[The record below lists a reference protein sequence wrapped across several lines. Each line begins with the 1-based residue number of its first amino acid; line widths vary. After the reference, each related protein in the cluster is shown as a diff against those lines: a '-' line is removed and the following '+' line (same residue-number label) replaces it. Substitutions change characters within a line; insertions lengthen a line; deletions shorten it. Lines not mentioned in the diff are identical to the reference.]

1 MIATASVRRF
11 RSLVCT
17 LALASLTGVALA
29 DVPAAL
35 DRVPEGFEGAIA
47 IPNIE
52 KLEVTLAK
60 IPEFDRMLKSGGA
73 SIEAKGSVDIFDW
86 AKRPGVNKNGSVALF
101 SMPLDAAG
109 KAAAKAKKAADE
121 KGDEAGDESPDF
133 GGDAMEAREK
143 MMEESARV
151 LVLVPVSDYK
161 AFVQGLKG
169 NPVDAV
175 AEVTLDLPELPGENE
190 NAADEAAEEGSQ
202 KAYARNIGGGY
213 ALMGVSKKTVEDF
226 KPVEGKLKA
235 HGEFL
240 GATGRKIADDAMVLI
255 IGNMAE
261 MKDGIQD
268 NFKNLEKNP
277 QLAMATAGAGEQAKK
292 GLEMIELVANNFARD
307 ARVGIV
313 GVGLDDKGMWIDVAS
328 QFNKGTELAGFFQ
341 DKGNV
346 QPLLQ
351 KLPTQ
356 TFVAM
361 LAMDTA
367 GAGMK
372 KLMTNLAK
380 QGGDDAGAMLSSLTA
395 ADKVDGFGWMMG
407 ASPAGLMG
415 LFSSTSSFTMVK
427 DPQAYLGEVKKSYEA
442 MNGKTI
448 AGMTFK
454 TSYTSAAS
462 TIEGT
467 KVDSYTVSQTADP
480 NNQEAQQAL
489 MMQGMM
495 GGGGPSTGMYAPVEG
510 GVVAT
515 YSKNNLLMKE
525 AITTAGSSKGVATT
539 DEVKMLQS
547 YLPADRTMEGYV
559 GVKPVMEMALGAM
572 MMFGMEIDI
581 TLPEKITPIAFGATT
596 NDGAF
601 RARVFVPHDV
611 MTAIGEV
618 SKSMQEG
625 MQEGMQDQMAPG
637 GDEEEG
643 KAPGF

>member
-1 MIATASVRRF
+1 
-11 RSLVCT
+11 
-17 LALASLTGVALA
+17 
-29 DVPAAL
+29 
-35 DRVPEGFEGAIA
+35 
-47 IPNIE
+47 
-52 KLEVTLAK
+52 
-60 IPEFDRMLKSGGA
+60 
-73 SIEAKGSVDIFDW
+73 
-86 AKRPGVNKNGSVALF
+86 
-101 SMPLDAAG
+101 
-109 KAAAKAKKAADE
+109 
-121 KGDEAGDESPDF
+121 
-133 GGDAMEAREK
+133 
-143 MMEESARV
+143 
-151 LVLVPVSDYK
+151 
-161 AFVQGLKG
+161 
-169 NPVDAV
+169 
-175 AEVTLDLPELPGENE
+175 
-190 NAADEAAEEGSQ
+190 
-202 KAYARNIGGGY
+202 
-213 ALMGVSKKTVEDF
+213 
-226 KPVEGKLKA
+226 
-235 HGEFL
+235 
-240 GATGRKIADDAMVLI
+240 
-255 IGNMAE
+255 
-261 MKDGIQD
+261 
-268 NFKNLEKNP
+268 
-277 QLAMATAGAGEQAKK
+277 
-292 GLEMIELVANNFARD
+292 
-307 ARVGIV
+307 
-313 GVGLDDKGMWIDVAS
+313 
-328 QFNKGTELAGFFQ
+328 
-341 DKGNV
+341 
-346 QPLLQ
+346 
-351 KLPTQ
+351 
-356 TFVAM
+356 
-361 LAMDTA
+361 
-367 GAGMK
+367 
-372 KLMTNLAK
+372 
-380 QGGDDAGAMLSSLTA
+380 MLSSLTA